1 MYREKRTDKTDIK
14 ESEPG
19 EFFDCLD
26 GEVQSRGGKQALFWS
41 CWQAVMGNTGQ

>member
-26 GEVQSRGGKQALFWS
+26 GEVQHRGGKASLIWELL
-41 CWQAVMGNTGQ
+41 QAVMGNTGQ